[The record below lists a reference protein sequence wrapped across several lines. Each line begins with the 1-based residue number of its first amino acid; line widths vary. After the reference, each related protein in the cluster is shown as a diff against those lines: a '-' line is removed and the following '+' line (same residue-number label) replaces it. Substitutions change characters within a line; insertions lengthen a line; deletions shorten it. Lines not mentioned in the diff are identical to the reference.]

1 MTVPCGNCG
10 KGVRG
15 SADTRPTYC
24 KPCQRA
30 IALAVDAVASR
41 ITSAVL
47 RMMAD
52 EVDAAAPPITQVG
65 GPSTSVEATG

>member
-1 MTVPCGNCG
+1 MTVPCSNCG

-15 SADTRPTYC
+15 SAERPSYC

-52 EVDAAAPPITQVG
+52 EVDAAAPPIKQVG
-65 GPSTSVEATG
+65 GPSTSVEAVS